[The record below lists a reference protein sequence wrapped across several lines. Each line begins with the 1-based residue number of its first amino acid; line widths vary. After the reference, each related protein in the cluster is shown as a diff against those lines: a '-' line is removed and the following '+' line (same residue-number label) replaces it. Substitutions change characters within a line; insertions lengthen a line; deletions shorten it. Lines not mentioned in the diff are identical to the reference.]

1 MDYLKSYNINDE
13 ELLILKSSLNLTIQ
27 NQISLAKGEIVKVLE
42 YLKSIGIINVFNLI
56 LYRSD
61 LLFCDINIL
70 NKKIGKFDVN
80 LVKFIIEND
89 PQNLINFDI

>member
-1 MDYLKSYNINDE
+1 MDYLKSYNITDE
-13 ELLILKSSLNLTIQ
+13 ELLLLKSSLNLTIQ
-27 NQISLAKGEIVKVLE
+27 NQLCLAKEGIVKVLE
-42 YLKSIGIINVFNLI
+42 YLKCLGILNVFNLI

-61 LLFCDINIL
+61 LLFCDMDSL
-70 NKKIGKFDVN
+70 NEKFNKFDVN

>member
-1 MDYLKSYNINDE
+1 MEYLKSYNITDE
-13 ELLILKSSLNLTIQ
+13 ELLLLKSSLSLTIQ

-42 YLKSIGIINVFNLI
+42 YLKSLGISNIFNLI

-61 LLFCDINIL
+61 LLFCDMESL
-70 NKKIGKFDVN
+70 NKKFNKFDVN